1 VRDDVIRWLLR
12 QCRKAVVRAQ
22 VNDDF
27 VAARDVLQRLWEIE
41 ARGASFVMTETG
53 FNITPEGI
61 LTHRDRAFLLEH
73 LDEVKRILKHGADD
87 THLHVA

>member
-1 VRDDVIRWLLR
+1 
-12 QCRKAVVRAQ
+12 
-22 VNDDF
+22 
-27 VAARDVLQRLWEIE
+27 
-41 ARGASFVMTETG
+41 MTETG